1 MKWMVFGVVL
11 SVSFVIGEAALA
23 AAPDEQNSGSRRMEF
38 FARTQV
44 TCKLVVLGNA
54 ETGAAFVALLAN
66 SDKTFDEVCECAA
79 IYAVSQTP
87 DDAVKRLM
95 AGEMGELFD
104 KYWKDL
110 HKALPTCIPSKRG

>member
-23 AAPDEQNSGSRRMEF
+23 AAPDEQNSGSLRMEF

-54 ETGAAFVALLAN
+54 EKGAAFVALLAN
-66 SDKTFDEVCECAA
+66 SDKTRAA
-79 IYAVSQTP
+79 TSTSPTRGQ
-87 DDAVKRLM
+87 VKLLHLM
-95 AGEMGELFD
+95 RRDGWMVTRSRRA
-104 KYWKDL
+104 WQP
-110 HKALPTCIPSKRG
+110 ARRRA